1 MFPLSLRSID
11 DINFCSWLGSARN
24 RGNKVCFEREAEIN
38 IYLLTMKNGY
48 ESRGDSDINI
58 FG

>member
-1 MFPLSLRSID
+1 MKVRS
-11 DINFCSWLGSARN
+11 
-24 RGNKVCFEREAEIN
+24 EREAEIN

-58 FG
+58 FD